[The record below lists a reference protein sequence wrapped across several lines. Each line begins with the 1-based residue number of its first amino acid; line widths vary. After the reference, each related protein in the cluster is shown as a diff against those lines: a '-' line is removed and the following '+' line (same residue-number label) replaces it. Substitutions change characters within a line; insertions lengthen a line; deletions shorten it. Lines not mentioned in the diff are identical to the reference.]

1 MHGVEIVN
9 EAALA
14 DALKQGEIA
23 GAATDVLTVE
33 PPKGEGNVLLEA
45 RLPNLIITPH
55 SAWAVSMHV
64 NAWCSSWWKMLRAFQ
79 AGQPIRRVN

>member
-1 MHGVEIVN
+1 VN

-33 PPKGEGNVLLEA
+33 PPKEGNVLLGA
-45 RLPNLIITPH
+45 CLPNLIITPQRVGQCRRT
-55 SAWAVSMHV
+55 SAHGAAVGGK
-64 NAWCSSWWKMLRAFQ
+64 CSSFSSRA
-79 AGQPIRRVN
+79 ANSSGELKNDDN